1 MTITQAD
8 VAAVAGVSRRTVS
21 NVVNQFPYVSADVQA
36 RVNDAIKKLG
46 YTPNMS
52 ARSLRTGSTRTIQ
65 LAIPELDVPYFAELA
80 RWIVAAAEEQGL
92 SVIVR
97 QTLGDKERENRAIE
111 SGLGEFADGTILSP
125 VASKL
130 DAILERKSKVPIV
143 LVGEMSGDGKVPHVG
158 IDNELAAYAATR
170 HLIDIGRRRIAF
182 VGAQE
187 HGPTK
192 MAEMRQHGYE
202 RALAES
208 GLPVDATLV
217 ATTDAYH
224 RSDGAAAM
232 NRLLELPER
241 PDAVFGATDLLAL
254 GAMRAA
260 HDAGIRVPDQLAVI
274 GFDDIDEGRFSIP
287 RLSTISPDKRAIAEG
302 AVKRIVGALEQGDE
316 GGVEGNVDQLVGFT
330 LVRRESS

>member
-80 RWIVAAAEEQGL
+80 RWVVAAAEEHNL

-97 QTLGDKERENRAIE
+97 QTLGDEGRENRAIE

-125 VASKL
+125 VSTKL
-130 DAILERKSKVPIV
+130 DAILERRSKVPIV
-143 LVGEMSGDGKVPHVG
+143 LVGEVSGDGRVPHVG
-158 IDNELAAYAATR
+158 IDNELAAYTATR

-187 HGPTK
+187 HGPTF
-192 MAEMRQHGYE
+192 MAAMRQRGYE
-202 RALAES
+202 RALAQA
-208 GLPVDATLV
+208 GLPVDPGLIAMTE
-217 ATTDAYH
+217 AYH
-224 RSDGAAAM
+224 RTDGAAAM
-232 NRLLELPER
+232 NRLLELRDR

-260 HDAGIRVPDQLAVI
+260 HDAGIRVPEQLAVI

-287 RLSTISPDKRAIAEG
+287 RLSTISPDKRAIAET
-302 AVKRIVGALEQGDE
+302 AVKRIVSALER
-316 GGVEGNVDQLVGFT
+316 GGELEPEENAEQLVGFS